1 MNRCVVDAST
11 NELIAYISDE
21 HDNIIKNGYN
31 IINYG
36 KSEPIFESIN
46 GTVYVKPNA
55 FELNIK
61 K

>member
-1 MNRCVVDAST
+1 MNRCVVDANT

-46 GTVYVKPNA
+46 GAVYVKPNA
-55 FELNIK
+55 FELDIRK
-61 K
+61 